1 MSHIKQV
8 IWLCLVS
15 WLLAACSN
23 HPIAHA
29 PDFSLRGLDG
39 NVYRLRDFRGRIVL
53 INFWATWCALC
64 RQEMPTLQ
72 QAQSK
77 YANKLVILGINMR
90 EDEADVRR
98 FASEYAL
105 TFPLLLHP
113 DNQTLIGYRVQGIP
127 ITYIVSADG
136 SQWTAIYEALTP
148 VLIDGIVS
156 GTVR

>member
-1 MSHIKQV
+1 M
-8 IWLCLVS
+8 
-15 WLLAACSN
+15 
-23 HPIAHA
+23 
-29 PDFSLRGLDG
+29 
-39 NVYRLRDFRGRIVL
+39 L